1 MCITRGL
8 PKRSAPA
15 LISSASLNEIRK
27 EAPSLPKQRYETS
40 AHRIKKHEQTSSQS
54 TNEPDLLFSDATIS
68 VDPALKIR
76 SERRID
82 FLRESTR
89 KHKRYFVQHKYID
102 RSADIPEICPMEK
115 KARGGATIP
124 FPLKLHQ
131 MLDDIESA
139 GLTFIVSW
147 RSHGRAFMVH
157 KRDEFVKNILP
168 FYFQQNKFASFQR
181 QLNLYGFSRISCG
194 KDKGVYYHEMFLR
207 GRQLLTNKMVRTK
220 VKGNSI
226 RGSSNPYAEPDFY
239 SMSPLGPLQSE
250 TLTKIFDFSSNLI
263 TEHMSQILDV
273 EIVKTFGT
281 AKDNTPE
288 ISAILT
294 PISSDDDDD
303 DNNDN
308 RSSSEED

>member
-8 PKRSAPA
+8 PKRSAPS
-15 LISSASLNEIRK
+15 LISSASLNEIKR
-27 EAPSLPKQRYETS
+27 EAPSLPKPRYETS
-40 AHRIKKHEQTSSQS
+40 DNRIKKPVQTPSQS
-54 TNEPDLLFSDATIS
+54 TNEPDLLLSDGTLS
-68 VDPALKIR
+68 VDSTLNIR
-76 SERRID
+76 PERRID

-102 RSADIPEICPMEK
+102 RSEDIPEICPMEK

-239 SMSPLGPLQSE
+239 SMPPLGPLRSE

-281 AKDNTPE
+281 SKGTAPE
-288 ISAILT
+288 IPPILT
-294 PISSDDDDD
+294 PVSDDDDD
-303 DNNDN
+303 NA
-308 RSSSEED
+308 SSSEED